1 MGANVEKVKNK
12 SVNTVF
18 YFTILGISL
27 VLFLIGV
34 YGLVAIHAANI
45 EQNLKEQIQILAE
58 LKESVSDDEIDFIQ
72 DAIGNISGV
81 KEGSVSFIS
90 QEEALELMKKDFGGS
105 LLIEEMDNP
114 FRNIMLFK
122 VDRDFQNPDAMQ
134 SIKENTEQLS
144 GVDGVYMQD
153 DIFVSFRENLFKL
166 NNFVLI
172 LGIIF
177 ALISLILI
185 HNTLQLSYL
194 GQRFE
199 VKSMQLVGAEWSYI
213 RKPFIWKAIL
223 MGLVGA
229 MVAVTGLSILILF
242 IESKSEVISDIISY
256 SKVFFVF
263 VFLIG
268 LTLIT
273 MITSSTYIINRF
285 LKAGTDEM
293 Y

>member
-1 MGANVEKVKNK
+1 MVANVEKVKNK

-34 YGLVAIHAANI
+34 YGLVAIHAGNI

-58 LKESVSDDEIDFIQ
+58 LKESVSEEEISFIQ
-72 DAIGNISGV
+72 DAIENVGGV
-81 KEGSVSFIS
+81 KAGSVSFIS
-90 QEEALELMKKDFGGS
+90 QEEALALMKKDFGSS

-114 FRNIMLFK
+114 FKNIILFN
-122 VDRDFQNPDAMQ
+122 VDRSFQNQEAMEA
-134 SIKENTEQLS
+134 IKKDTEQLS

-153 DIFVSFRENLFKL
+153 DIFVSFRENLFKF

-242 IESKSEVISDIISY
+242 VESRSDLISDIISY

-263 VFLIG
+263 IFLIG
-268 LTLIT
+268 ITLIT
-273 MITSSTYIINRF
+273 MIGSSTYIINRF
-285 LKAGTDEM
+285 LKAGTDDL

>member
-58 LKESVSDDEIDFIQ
+58 LKERVSEDEINFIQ

-242 IESKSEVISDIISY
+242 IESKSELISDIISY

-273 MITSSTYIINRF
+273 MISSSTYIINRF

>member
-34 YGLVAIHAANI
+34 YGLVAIHAGNI

-58 LKESVSDDEIDFIQ
+58 LKETVSKDEINFIQ

-81 KEGSVSFIS
+81 KEASVSFIS

-122 VDRDFQNPDAMQ
+122 VDRDFQNPDALQ
-134 SIKENTEQLS
+134 SIKELTEQLS

-229 MVAVTGLSILILF
+229 MVAVTGLSVLILF
-242 IESKSEVISDIISY
+242 IESRSEIISDIISY

-263 VFLIG
+263 IFLIG
-268 LTLIT
+268 LTLTT
-273 MITSSTYIINRF
+273 MIASSTYIINRF

>member
-34 YGLVAIHAANI
+34 YGLVAIHASNI

-58 LKESVSDDEIDFIQ
+58 LKETVTEDEIRFIE
-72 DAIGNISGV
+72 DAIENISGV

-90 QEEALELMKKDFGGS
+90 QEEALEMMKKDFGGS

-122 VDRDFQNPDAMQ
+122 VDRAFQNPEALQ
-134 SIKENTEQLS
+134 SIKENAELLS

-153 DIFVSFRENLFKL
+153 DIFVSFRENLFRL

-242 IESKSEVISDIISY
+242 IESRSEIISAIISY

-273 MITSSTYIINRF
+273 MIASSTYIINRF